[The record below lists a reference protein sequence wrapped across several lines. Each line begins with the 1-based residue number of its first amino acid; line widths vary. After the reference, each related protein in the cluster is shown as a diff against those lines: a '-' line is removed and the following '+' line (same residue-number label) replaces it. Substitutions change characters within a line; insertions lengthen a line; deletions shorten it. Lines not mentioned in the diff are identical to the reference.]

1 MDNEEKVKILQDDV
15 AKIKH
20 TLWEGNGTPPILVRL
35 NSLENNL
42 NFWMNDTKENFELL
56 RNSIDMKLSQVSS
69 KIENK
74 LLKIESS
81 SNAEKVKI
89 NNSIDKLTNDVE
101 SINARLKNYNEY
113 KAKYGLAWL
122 AFIGTILTAII
133 NSFVTF
139 IR

>member
-56 RNSIDMKLSQVSS
+56 RNSIDIKLSQVSS

-101 SINARLKNYNEY
+101 SINTRLKNYNEY
-113 KAKYGLAWL
+113 KVKYGLAWL
-122 AFIGTILTAII
+122 ALIGTILTAII